1 MGQSLIAMLG
11 VLALVLGFLT
21 VSATTTR
28 DAAEAATGSDFN
40 AGNIISDSM
49 FYNSGT
55 MTRAEIQSFLNARV
69 PNCRSGYVCLKNF
82 SQATASQSAKSEGCK
97 AYAGSSKES
106 GASII
111 AKVAAA
117 CGINPQVLLVLLEKE
132 QGLITDSWPSSRQ
145 YRSATGY
152 GCPDT
157 ADCDASYYGFFNQVY
172 NAAYQ
177 FKKYQASPNNRGY
190 VAGRWNSIQW
200 HPNAGCG
207 ATNVYIENQATAAL
221 YIYTPYR
228 PNEAA
233 LGNVYG
239 TGDGCSSYG
248 NRNFWRMFTDWFG
261 STTGGSSFVRDS
273 ATGAIYLIAGTA
285 KHYVPSTAVYNSLAK
300 LGKFRNVSSSYLKGY
315 TEGTTASP
323 LVRNPLTGDIA
334 LVQGN
339 SKHRFN
345 SCSQVSVWG
354 YSCGS
359 TTDLMPAQWAKLPKG
374 GDVSNFM
381 VVSGKNTT
389 YYLNSSTRFPVSS
402 WTGVERLNGGKAP
415 WVGTMGSANAERYP
429 VGRTLETPGTA
440 IKASGSNDVFLVDG
454 SSNRIRVPSMA
465 MLGEYGVKTVKT
477 VSPQTVNGYSRASAD
492 LTLVASC
499 NSKLVLINGKKASKL
514 SAGNWAGMATTKLD
528 ASTCSAL
535 GTGTAVNGLV
545 FVKAS
550 NSDNVY
556 RIINGKARPVLSW
569 SDVVA
574 QNNGRK
580 PTVVTWS
587 AAMIKSV
594 AGPGGIVASGSLI
607 KSAGSPN
614 VYLTNGSDQMM
625 RVGSFGTTDSLGIT
639 GYRTVPDSVLR
650 GYNKTDGSI
659 SRVVLC
665 DGRAYIGLKGTL
677 YRLKS
682 AGSTGQSVTTLHSAT
697 CGNLKISKD
706 GAIGK
711 VFVKAS
717 GKAPV
722 YYLTGGKYREVTS
735 WAHLVKLNGGSAPK
749 VFTISSAELWSMPNG
764 GAVPK

>member
-1 MGQSLIAMLG
+1 MLG
-11 VLALVLGFLT
+11 VFVLVAGFLT
-21 VSATTTR
+21 VSATTTQ
-28 DAAEAATGSDFN
+28 DTAEAATGSDFN
-40 AGNIISDSM
+40 PGNIISDAV
-49 FYNSGT
+49 FYNPGT

-82 SQATASQSAKSEGCK
+82 SQATSSQGAKSEGCK

-132 QGLITDSWPSSRQ
+132 QGLVTDSWPSSRQ

-177 FKKYQASPNNRGY
+177 FKKYQASPNSRGY

-207 ATNVYIENQATAAL
+207 STNVYIENQATAAL

-233 LGNVYG
+233 LGNLYG

-248 NRNFWRMFTDWFG
+248 NRNFWRMFPDWFG
-261 STTGGSSFVRDS
+261 NTKGGSSFVRDS
-273 ATGAIYLIAGTA
+273 ASGAIFLIAGTV
-285 KHYVPSTAVYNSLAK
+285 KHHVPSTAVYNTLSK
-300 LGKFRNVSSSYLKGY
+300 LGKYRNVSSSYLKGY
-315 TEGTTASP
+315 TDGTAASP

-339 SKHRFN
+339 SRHRFT

-354 YSCGS
+354 YDCGS
-359 TTDLMPAQWAKLPKG
+359 TTDLMPAQWSKLPTG
-374 GDVSNFM
+374 GEVSNYM
-381 VVSGKNTT
+381 VVSGKDTT
-389 YYLNSSTRFPVSS
+389 YFLNSSTRFPVSS
-402 WTGVERLNGGKAP
+402 WTGVVRLNGGKSP
-415 WVGTMGSANAERYP
+415 WVGTMGKDSASRYP

-454 SSNRIRVPSMA
+454 RANRIRVPSMA
-465 MLGEYGVKTVKT
+465 MLGEYGVKSVKT
-477 VSPQTVNGYSRASAD
+477 VSKQTVDGYNRAGAD

-499 NSKLVLINGKKASKL
+499 NSKLVLVNNKKASRL
-514 SAGNWAGMATTKLD
+514 SANNWSGIPTTKLD
-528 ASTCSAL
+528 ASTCRAL
-535 GTGTAVNGLV
+535 GTGTTIPGRV
-545 FVKAS
+545 FVKS
-550 NSDNVY
+550 TNSDNVY
-556 RIINGKARPVLSW
+556 RIVNGKARAVLSW
-569 SDVVA
+569 GDALSL
-574 QNNGRK
+574 NGGK
-580 PTVVTWS
+580 SPTIVNWS
-587 AAMIKSV
+587 SATIKSV
-594 AGPGGIVASGSLI
+594 AASGLVASGSLI
-607 KSAGSPN
+607 KSAGSPH
-614 VYLTNGSDQMM
+614 VYLTDGVDRMI
-625 RVGSFGTTDSLGIT
+625 RLGSFGTTDGLGIR
-639 GYRTVPDSVLR
+639 GFRTVPDSVFN
-650 GYNKTDGSI
+650 GYAKADGAVT
-659 SRVVLC
+659 RVVTC
-665 DGRAYIGLKGTL
+665 NGQPYIGLNGTL

-682 AGSTGQSVTTLHSAT
+682 AGSTGMSVTKLHSAT

-735 WAHLVKLNGGSAPK
+735 WAQLVKLNGGSAPK
-749 VFTISSAELWSMPNG
+749 IFTISSAELWSMANG
-764 GAVPK
+764 GAMPK